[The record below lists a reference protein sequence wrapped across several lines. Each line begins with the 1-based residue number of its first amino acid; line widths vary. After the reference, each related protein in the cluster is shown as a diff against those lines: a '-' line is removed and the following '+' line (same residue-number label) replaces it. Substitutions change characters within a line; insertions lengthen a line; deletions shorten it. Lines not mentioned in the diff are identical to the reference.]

1 MENNNY
7 IFMNDESLNND
18 FECMTDDF
26 DTDMTLS
33 NVNPWL
39 LIAIYGNT
47 TVA

>member
-7 IFMNDESLNND
+7 IFMNDEALDNELD
-18 FECMTDDF
+18 HLTDDF
-26 DTDMTLS
+26 NTDMTLS

>member
-1 MENNNY
+1 MENNY
-7 IFMNDESLNND
+7 IFMNDEALGDD
-18 FECMTDDF
+18 FELMTDEYG
-26 DTDMTLS
+26 TDMTLS